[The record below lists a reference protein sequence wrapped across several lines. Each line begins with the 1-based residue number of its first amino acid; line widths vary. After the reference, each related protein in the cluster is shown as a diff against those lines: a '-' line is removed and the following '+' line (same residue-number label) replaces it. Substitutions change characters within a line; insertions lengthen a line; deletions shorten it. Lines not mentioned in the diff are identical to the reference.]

1 MHWQDPFWT
10 AGETF
15 DACWKRERDDP
26 ILVVVGAGF
35 DPRSSVAFERILG
48 ATDRR
53 VDALLIHLPAR
64 ATDLDARPLAAA
76 NCERI
81 AELVAEAGGTLHR
94 QAEPEYEDPG
104 TLGRLVSH
112 AFHSGGWLDSYAE
125 VVIDISA
132 LPRGIFFPLV
142 RGVLERAH
150 KPAEEALRWSGD
162 FHVAVCENPEIDN
175 AILQEGMTAP
185 AALGGF
191 GRSRGRSAKTTIWV
205 PVLGEGMVERVR
217 RLGDELRHDEVC
229 PVLPFPARDP
239 RRGDR
244 LVVEYRQLL
253 FDELRIEPRNMIYAA
268 ERNPFDLYR
277 TLARLYERYSH
288 SLSSLGPVAMI
299 LSSHSSKLLSLGV
312 LLAAYELELE
322 VQHVSPGSY
331 GLAVDHEQFR
341 GHDELFD
348 LWLTGEP
355 YA

>member
-1 MHWQDPFWT
+1 MHWEDPLGIG
-10 AGETF
+10 GEDF
-15 DACWKRERDDP
+15 DALWKRKRDDP
-26 ILVVVGAGF
+26 ILVVVGSGF
-35 DPRSSVAFERILG
+35 DPRSPVALERIIE

-53 VDALLIHLPAR
+53 VDALLIRLPER
-64 ATDLDARPLAAA
+64 ATDINARPLAAA
-76 NCERI
+76 NCARI
-81 AELVAEAGGTLHR
+81 AELVGDAGGTLHE
-94 QAEPEYEDPG
+94 QPDPDYEDPG

-112 AFHSGGWLDSYAE
+112 GFHTGGWLDNYSE
-125 VVIDISA
+125 VVVDISA

-150 KPAEEALRWSGD
+150 KPAADELRWAGD
-162 FHVAVCENPEIDN
+162 FHVTVCENPEIDS
-175 AILQEGMTAP
+175 AIVQEGMAAP

-191 GRSRGRSAKTTIWV
+191 GRSRDRSAKTTIWV

-217 RLGDELRHDEVC
+217 RLSDELRHDEVC

-277 TLARLYERYSH
+277 TLARLHQRYTDA
-288 SLSSLGPVAMI
+288 LSSLGPVAMI

-331 GLAVDHEQFR
+331 GLAADHEQFR

-355 YA
+355 YR